1 MIDDLIKKA
10 NLLSFIIL
18 IGIIL
23 IGTLIPISGC
33 TGKPPEIVRVF
44 WQINLVDDQ
53 EKDILYQSL
62 TLFVQAND
70 PDGFEDLEE
79 IYLINDSEELFWCID
94 SESWLKSTS
103 GDATWIGS
111 STISMPDGSPLPA
124 GEYRIL
130 LQDIG
135 GDEAEQTI
143 FLKPSLLKAYRRY
156 IPSVSIENGEIL
168 VSGRA
173 DSYALWLYNKDQ
185 NYFRSLPVESK
196 SVSIQEI
203 VRTNNALKEGFSFR
217 VYTYLEDKSLG
228 LITGPYYAVP

>member
-1 MIDDLIKKA
+1 MKGAIRLSLI
-10 NLLSFIIL
+10 LLTGIL
-18 IGIIL
+18 AIL
-23 IGTLIPISGC
+23 TGC

-53 EKDILYQSL
+53 EKDIFYQSL
-62 TLFVQAND
+62 TLFVQAGD

-79 IYLINDSEELFWCID
+79 IYLINDSEELFWRID

-111 STISMPDGSPLPA
+111 SSISMPDGSPLPA

-130 LQDIG
+130 LLDIG

-143 FLKPSLLKAYRRY
+143 LLGPGLLKTYRRY
-156 IPSVSIENGEIL
+156 LPAVSIENGEIH
-168 VSGRA
+168 VSGKA
-173 DSYALWLYNKDQ
+173 ESYALWLYDKDQ
-185 NYFRSLPVESK
+185 NYCRSLPMESEI
-196 SVSIQEI
+196 VSLQEI
-203 VRTNNALKEGFSFR
+203 VQTNNALREGFSFR
-217 VYTYLEDKSLG
+217 AYTYLEDIKLG